1 MVETAPGAC
10 ERLGEMVAQ
19 VALPQGPSHIAAI
32 VAQPAKAIA
41 IGPRSTHI
49 ASTSSAIT
57 PRELIP

>member
-1 MVETAPGAC
+1 
-10 ERLGEMVAQ
+10 MVAQ